1 MASNFTLI
9 NNDEIYIITLHRTF
23 KINVIHL
30 VNDLN
35 NRIDKCISTRVKDI
49 CIIVN
54 SVFNT
59 NYTETTINEII
70 IRLDNGEMNNLF
82 HTYDVEH
89 LVANYISSPVIV
101 TEAALLCLKP
111 FTNICINCKKCLKI
125 KFNRS
130 IDVYGIDE
138 IIKAGVYTSFCKEC
152 HYAYWPSYYEKTYS
166 SQRFVTP
173 ESIYDQEYIYFG
185 GKKGYSVKLLTHF
198 TSLFLRLYTGFENF
212 QYAFNLSIKKY
223 CVLASDKESVN
234 EIFTEINREC
244 FSSIWYIYQLC
255 LFTFFMSDTHR
266 FEIPTSL
273 SDASIYQF
281 FDKNFD
287 TWYKCFVKHWSTH
300 HLTHPCRAKDAE
312 INGCMLAFVIDGM
325 QKVARPICKN
335 KNKCITTEE
344 FPDFLY
350 IGCGNTPKS
359 KTGLCETCQQQRIL
373 SDNETCLTTNDDNG
387 IYDDPTTGCNVSRE
401 DRFVDV
407 DKKISQ
413 GIIYTISPCGVIIG
427 FDELY
432 RSESCFMTLWHL
444 FKIIRLIDVYNYKY
458 LPSIIIYDN
467 ACSLFIYFWNR
478 YKNNEINRRIVKTP
492 SSEFV
497 SKCSFF
503 IDRFHQPNHRRPM
516 CQKDRNIDFKTNS
529 ETTKKINTEAAEQ
542 RNSVLKQYQ
551 NALSSYSGQKVR
563 VAYLILFH
571 LMNCERNTCDNQFEY
586 NRRYA
591 TKVPSNVSS
600 TNDFSDKFSKVEYTT
615 SPVLISPSAI
625 ATSFSKIDAMNAC
638 K

>member
-1 MASNFTLI
+1 
-9 NNDEIYIITLHRTF
+9 
-23 KINVIHL
+23 
-30 VNDLN
+30 
-35 NRIDKCISTRVKDI
+35 
-49 CIIVN
+49 
-54 SVFNT
+54 
-59 NYTETTINEII
+59 
-70 IRLDNGEMNNLF
+70 
-82 HTYDVEH
+82 
-89 LVANYISSPVIV
+89 
-101 TEAALLCLKP
+101 
-111 FTNICINCKKCLKI
+111 
-125 KFNRS
+125 
-130 IDVYGIDE
+130 
-138 IIKAGVYTSFCKEC
+138 
-152 HYAYWPSYYEKTYS
+152 
-166 SQRFVTP
+166 
-173 ESIYDQEYIYFG
+173 
-185 GKKGYSVKLLTHF
+185 
-198 TSLFLRLYTGFENF
+198 
-212 QYAFNLSIKKY
+212 
-223 CVLASDKESVN
+223 
-234 EIFTEINREC
+234 
-244 FSSIWYIYQLC
+244 
-255 LFTFFMSDTHR
+255 MSDTHR

-591 TKVPSNVSS
+591 TKVPS
-600 TNDFSDKFSKVEYTT
+600 SKSLIIFLKEYPT
-615 SPVLISPSAI
+615 VRN
-625 ATSFSKIDAMNAC
+625 KI
-638 K
+638 